1 MHFQRDF
8 QLNFLMAA
16 ASLFM
21 LFLVNT
27 NEIRYLLPT
36 IFVIVIFWLQILF
49 KLLKITEPV
58 QIIIKSS
65 SLCRLHVRPSLAK
78 ALFRIPFSVLVP
90 PRIHHVSSNGR
101 VEVKK
106 GSTVHLECKSS
117 GNPVPKVTWSR
128 KNNIL
133 PGGEQSAI
141 TQVLTFDKVD
151 RHHAGIYECTAG
163 NGVGSDVKEQIHLH
177 VLCKYTL
184 IF

>member
-1 MHFQRDF
+1 MRFHIYYRR
-8 QLNFLMAA
+8 FL
-16 ASLFM
+16 
-21 LFLVNT
+21 
-27 NEIRYLLPT
+27 Y
-36 IFVIVIFWLQILF
+36 VIVLVLIN
-49 KLLKITEPV
+49 KHLKITEST
-58 QIIIKSS
+58 QTFTIIPSF

-78 ALFRIPFSVLVP
+78 TLFRIPFSVSVP

-163 NGVGSDVKEQIHLH
+163 NGVGTDVKEQIHLH
-177 VLCKYTL
+177 VLCKYFL
-184 IF
+184 NLNFL

>member
-1 MHFQRDF
+1 M
-8 QLNFLMAA
+8 
-16 ASLFM
+16 
-21 LFLVNT
+21 
-27 NEIRYLLPT
+27 
-36 IFVIVIFWLQILF
+36 
-49 KLLKITEPV
+49 
-58 QIIIKSS
+58 
-65 SLCRLHVRPSLAK
+65 
-78 ALFRIPFSVLVP
+78 
-90 PRIHHVSSNGR
+90 SSNGR

-163 NGVGSDVKEQIHLH
+163 NGVGTDVKEQIHLH
-177 VLCKYTL
+177 VLCKYFLNFSTFFPNPKSSFEL
-184 IF
+184 LCIVYPSAAMKQV